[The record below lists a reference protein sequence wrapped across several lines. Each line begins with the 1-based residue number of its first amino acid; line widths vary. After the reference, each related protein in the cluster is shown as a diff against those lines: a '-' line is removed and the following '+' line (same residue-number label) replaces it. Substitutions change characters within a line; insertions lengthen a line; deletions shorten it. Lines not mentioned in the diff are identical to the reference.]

1 LGDHYEQI
9 FDEERRESLAFEKE
23 TVSFPIEE
31 GVSISDHLNTYIKL
45 FVDLAN
51 VDVVIDE
58 EDKA

>member
-1 LGDHYEQI
+1 MGDHYEQI
-9 FDEERRESLAFEKE
+9 FDEERREPLAFEKE

-31 GVSISDHLNTYIKL
+31 GVSISDHINTYIKL
-45 FVDLAN
+45 FMDLAN